1 MGMPLEATGKG
12 GAVNTGGEGPAR
24 RRRVL
29 RREETTRS
37 GRRASLVVGGVVAAL
52 MVAAVAS
59 ADNLNTQDL
68 VTNGN
73 AVAARL
79 GNGNAEVWVQQT
91 GGSCDANGD
100 RINVTS
106 DQSWLTIAS
115 PGFVNVTGCGDANAQ
130 SIGYALTAAAPLG
143 GVAKVTGSEN
153 VDDPQINT
161 GPGSDFDVTVVPRA
175 PAALGS
181 PSKTTT
187 SIDLNWTLSPD
198 DSELTNYQLERATS
212 SGGPWTLLANPAKG
226 SSAFTNTELVAS
238 TQYCYRLAA
247 RFQAGGGVGTLLSS
261 FAGPLC
267 VTTNSANT
275 PPSVS
280 VTGVLNGA
288 SYEAGSVPEA
298 GCSVVDVED
307 GNSSFPATLSAITG
321 PLAAYGLG
329 SETASCSYT
338 DAGGLSATASA
349 TYTIVDTTNPGIS
362 FVSRTPAANATG
374 WNKTNVTVEWSCTD
388 SGSGVVS
395 STVTET
401 VSTEGSGQSAT
412 GTCTDPAGNTASDT
426 RTGINID
433 LTKPTISAAATTSPN
448 GAGWY
453 NGNVTVHFTCTDGLS
468 GIPAGACPADQ
479 TLSDEGAAVSSTA
492 QTVTDAA
499 GNTSDASNVV
509 TVKIDKTDPT
519 ITGSATTGGVPYTAG
534 TWTNEDVVVSFQCTD
549 SLSEVAS
556 SNVAGQTVSF
566 EGKTASVSNTGTCT
580 DNAGNTAA
588 TASFGPIWIDKTAPN
603 PPTASVSPSPNA
615 AGWNNSVPVTVSFAA
630 NGDGG
635 SATDKSGVAGC
646 TADASFTAESA
657 MVAGDVASGT
667 CTDNAGNES
676 TATEKTVKID
686 LTKPTISAAATTS
699 PNGARWYNGNVTVHF
714 TCTDELSGIPAGAC
728 PADQT
733 LSDEGAAVSSTA
745 QTVTDTAG
753 NTSDASNVVTVK
765 IDKTDPTIT
774 GSATTGGDPY
784 TAGTST
790 NEDVV
795 VSFQCTDSLSDVASS
810 MSPGRRS
817 RSRARPPRSP
827 MPSLSRIM
835 LATPRPPRRSGLSGS
850 TRPRRTRRPPRSS
863 RHRTLRVEQQRS
875 GDRQLRRERRW
886 CLGYRLECRRGLHD
900 QMRHSLR
907 KAPRLPVT

>member
-1 MGMPLEATGKG
+1 M
-12 GAVNTGGEGPAR
+12 NTGGEGLAR
-24 RRRVL
+24 RRRAL
-29 RREETTRS
+29 RTKETTRT
-37 GRRASLVVGGVVAAL
+37 GRRASLVVGGIVAAL

-73 AVAARL
+73 AAAARL

-115 PGFVNVTGCGDANAQ
+115 PGFVNVPDCGDANAQ

-153 VDDPQINT
+153 VDDPQIST
-161 GPGSDFDVTVVPRA
+161 GPGSDFDVTVDNCPARSRGSRLTVQDDDFDRPQLDALTRRLRAPTTSSSGRPRA
-175 PAALGS
+175 ADRGPFLRTQQRLVSLHEHGTRGQHAVL
-181 PSKTTT
+181 
-187 SIDLNWTLSPD
+187 LSPRGPLPGRRGSRD
-198 DSELTNYQLERATS
+198 VAQQLR
-212 SGGPWTLLANPAKG
+212 G
-226 SSAFTNTELVAS
+226 
-238 TQYCYRLAA
+238 Q
-247 RFQAGGGVGTLLSS
+247 
-261 FAGPLC
+261 LC

-280 VTGVLNGA
+280 VIGVSNGA
-288 SYEAGSVPEA
+288 SYQAGSVPAA

-329 SETASCSYT
+329 SQTASCSYT
-338 DAGGLSATASA
+338 DAGGRSTTASA

-362 FVSRTPAANATG
+362 FVSRAPTANANG

-395 STVTET
+395 STLTET

-412 GTCTDPAGNTASDT
+412 GTCTDHAGNTASDT

-433 LTKPTISAAATTSPN
+433 LTKPTISAAVTTSPN

-468 GIPAGACPADQ
+468 DIPAGACPADQ

-509 TVKIDKTDPT
+509 TVKIDNTDPT
-519 ITGSATTGGVPYTAG
+519 ITGSATTGGDPYTAG
-534 TWTNEDVVVSFQCTD
+534 TWTNEDVVVSFECTD

-566 EGKTASVSNTGTCT
+566 EGKTASVSNTGTCA
-580 DNAGNTAA
+580 DNAGNTEA

-603 PPTASVSPSPNA
+603 PPTASVSPSPNT
-615 AGWNNSVPVTVSFAA
+615 AGWNNSVPVTVSFA
-630 NGDGG
+630 
-635 SATDKSGVAGC
+635 
-646 TADASFTAESA
+646 
-657 MVAGDVASGT
+657 
-667 CTDNAGNES
+667 
-676 TATEKTVKID
+676 
-686 LTKPTISAAATTS
+686 
-699 PNGARWYNGNVTVHF
+699 
-714 TCTDELSGIPAGAC
+714 
-728 PADQT
+728 
-733 LSDEGAAVSSTA
+733 
-745 QTVTDTAG
+745 
-753 NTSDASNVVTVK
+753 
-765 IDKTDPTIT
+765 
-774 GSATTGGDPY
+774 
-784 TAGTST
+784 
-790 NEDVV
+790 
-795 VSFQCTDSLSDVASS
+795 
-810 MSPGRRS
+810 
-817 RSRARPPRSP
+817 
-827 MPSLSRIM
+827 
-835 LATPRPPRRSGLSGS
+835 
-850 TRPRRTRRPPRSS
+850 
-863 RHRTLRVEQQRS
+863 
-875 GDRQLRRERRW
+875 RERRW
-886 CLGYRLECRRGLHD
+886 WFGNRQEWRRGLHSRCVIHCGK
-900 QMRHSLR
+900 RHGCR
-907 KAPRLPVT
+907 